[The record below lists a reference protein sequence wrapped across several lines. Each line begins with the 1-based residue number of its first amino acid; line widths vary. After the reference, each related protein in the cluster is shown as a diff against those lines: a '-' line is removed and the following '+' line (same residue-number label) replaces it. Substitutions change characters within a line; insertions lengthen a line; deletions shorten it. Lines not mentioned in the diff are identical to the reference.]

1 MLRRMDTI
9 ALACLILSTGFSL
22 LVVPDLRLAD
32 LAEPAV
38 QAAVGTPFVLT
49 ALVALRVSAA
59 SPIWERRVL
68 ALFLL
73 VMPTIYLG
81 MLALHG
87 GGPGWLG
94 TELAGQAA
102 FATIAIVGLRRSGW
116 VLAAGIAAHGLLWDS
131 WHHGR
136 AAFMPDWYATA
147 CLIVDVG
154 WALYAASR
162 VRAWQGTARG
172 ARDAGRAFVPG
183 VASLAS

>member
-1 MLRRMDTI
+1 MDTI

-32 LAEPAV
+32 FAEPTV

-59 SPIWERRVL
+59 PPIWERRVL

-73 VMPTIYLG
+73 LMPAIYLG

-94 TELAGQAA
+94 AELAGQAA
-102 FATIAIVGLRRSGW
+102 FATIAVVGLRRSGW
-116 VLAAGIAAHGLLWDS
+116 VLVAGLAAHGLLWDS

-136 AAFMPDWYATA
+136 TTFMPDWYASA

-154 WALYAASR
+154 WSLYAASR
-162 VRAWQGTARG
+162 VRVWEAAR
-172 ARDAGRAFVPG
+172 AAAPRGRVAYAPRVSPAVP
-183 VASLAS
+183 

>member
-1 MLRRMDTI
+1 MDTI
-9 ALACLILSTGFSL
+9 ALACLILSTAFSL

-32 LAEPAV
+32 FAEPTV

-49 ALVALRVSAA
+49 ALVAFRMSGAPPV
-59 SPIWERRVL
+59 WERRLL

-73 VMPTIYLG
+73 LMPVIYLG
-81 MLALHG
+81 MVALHG
-87 GGPGWLG
+87 GGAGWLG
-94 TELAGQAA
+94 VELAGQAA

-116 VLAAGIAAHGLLWDS
+116 VLVAGLAAHGLLWDS

-162 VRAWQGTARG
+162 VRVWGSVGAALPRG
-172 ARDAGRAFVPG
+172 ALAYASRMSP
-183 VASLAS
+183 VAS